1 MNGSATLTTTKY
13 HFVLV
18 FFFFSFFIYIHFGK
32 TPKSDEDVVWM
43 RMTCRH
49 MPMNCKVVSLL
60 SLPLLSVCSR
70 YCWWWVKHMTKS
82 TEYGAAEHMVVGA
95 MSARLPVVVAAA
107 ALPVCGLLMLGISP
121 QVERPC
127 TYKGRLRPYLLLL

>member
-1 MNGSATLTTTKY
+1 
-13 HFVLV
+13 
-18 FFFFSFFIYIHFGK
+18 
-32 TPKSDEDVVWM
+32 
-43 RMTCRH
+43 
-49 MPMNCKVVSLL
+49 
-60 SLPLLSVCSR
+60 
-70 YCWWWVKHMTKS
+70 MTKS